1 MSKLLDKELF
11 FHVLREVLWLI
22 VTAMLTAVVLYPITQ
37 KIDFIYWKTN
47 ALFIF
52 ITITYFRYAV
62 NFRSH
67 IFLRP
72 GWVRFLLFTANLC
85 LFFFILGNLQKFM
98 AMADNFYIE
107 DFGFPK
113 VIMYENVK
121 QDFFKYLYKEIVF
134 FGTSGLLM
142 ILALELR
149 IIIAY
154 WQLYKHNANIRLQ
167 D

>member
-1 MSKLLDKELF
+1 MTKLAPKELL
-11 FHVLREVLWLI
+11 FHVLREILWLAI
-22 VTAMLTAVVLYPITQ
+22 TAMVIFAILYPITR
-37 KIDFIYWKTN
+37 KIDFIYWKSN

-52 ITITYFRYAV
+52 VTITYFRYSV

-67 IFLRP
+67 IFLKP
-72 GWVRFLLFTANLC
+72 AWVRFLLFTANIC
-85 LFFFILGNLQKFM
+85 LFFYIMGYEQKFL
-98 AMADNFYIE
+98 AMTDNFYIE

-121 QDFFKYLYKEIVF
+121 QDFFKYLYKEILL
-134 FGTSGLLM
+134 FGTGSLLM
-142 ILALELR
+142 IAAFELR
-149 IIIAY
+149 IIISY